1 MLNFTGQTKRRN
13 VNLGN
18 RSGKSKQD
26 LLINAKIEREKRALA
41 RRNEENAIVMQSAI
55 RKHLSNK
62 KTFGILTKDITRTK
76 SLSLAI
82 AYPTAILNI
91 MGSEVLSKVLTGLS
105 NDGDL
110 LLNLRLIRIIPELGY
125 QEYSKEF
132 LISVLSRLSPLNQL
146 QKEFVDAVVVFL
158 ETACYDLP
166 KEVLIKVVQL
176 IKAFGADQTQYVAS
190 VYGVSMQHARN
201 SNNIRR
207 FLQCLGPQCSP
218 RFLPTDAVSSNLVEN
233 LAYILNST
241 ENIDSAA
248 YCHQVLLCVS
258 NMELGSLSGCEN
270 FGKLYN
276 REFVDFITSSDSEQL
291 FDKMSVFVK
300 HAPSVESRNNILVSL
315 IAKPGFLMKS
325 HQQALGAT
333 TNSTAASKKIYLLVE
348 LLNVFLSVASDFEIL
363 RNTDV
368 FPLELLRRTTDFLK
382 MICFESMWNES
393 GPWQELPD
401 SFLNTL
407 KKIHLRDSRLHFCSR
422 KKDADYWSISDGEFL
437 NVNITKYI
445 EDYEAFYREKLHS
458 SQSEEDEAENFNLLE
473 RKRDIRQEF
482 LSHLELSFS
491 NRPSTRQFRKLGIL
505 TKAPFFIPFRQ
516 RVEWLYFL
524 ISLDRKRL
532 ALESNGMGGLF
543 PAWNSGSGSD
553 KQNATISRE
562 HLLEDAYNAYNP
574 IGESF
579 KSKLSIT
586 FVNEFGPE
594 AGIDGGGITKEF
606 LTSVTGEAFKID
618 KHKLF
623 RSNNNHE
630 IYPTSNLTSAQSVKF
645 LWFLGKVLGKCLYDH
660 VLINVTF
667 ADFFLKKLLNVNNAN
682 SSFDDLA
689 SLDSELYSNLAK
701 LSEMN
706 AEQLQSLGLRFEVTD
721 EDTLEA
727 VDLMPSCPAS
737 FVTKSNV
744 LQYLLAVADY
754 KLNRKL
760 KTGSRAF
767 AGGLYTMIPP
777 HWIEMFNSV
786 ELQMLISGG
795 DKDIDLADL
804 RKHTEYGDYSEQHQT
819 VRDFW
824 EILEECT
831 AEERLKFIKFVTS
844 VPRAPLQGF
853 GSLNPLFGI
862 RNAGRETARLPTA
875 STCVNLLKLPDYRN
889 KQLLKTKLLY
899 AINAEAR
906 FDLS

>member
-18 RSGKSKQD
+18 RAGKSKQE
-26 LLINAKIEREKRALA
+26 LLVNAKIEREKRALA
-41 RRNEENAIVMQSAI
+41 RRNEENAIVIQSAV
-55 RKHLSNK
+55 RKYLSNR
-62 KTFGILTKDITRTK
+62 KTLSSLTKHITQTK
-76 SLSLAI
+76 SFKLVV
-82 AYPTAILNI
+82 AYPTAILNV
-91 MGSEVLSKVLTGLS
+91 MGADVMSRVLTNLF
-105 NDGDL
+105 NDGGL
-110 LLNLRLIRIIPELGY
+110 LLNLRLIRIVSQLGY
-125 QEYSKEF
+125 HDYSKDF
-132 LISVLSRLSPLNQL
+132 LVSVLSRLSPLKEL
-146 QKEFVDAVVVFL
+146 QKEFVNATVVLL
-158 ETACYDLP
+158 ETASYNLP
-166 KEVLIKVVQL
+166 TEVLLEIVKL
-176 IKAFGADQTQYVAS
+176 IKAFGVDETETVAS
-190 VYGVSMQHARN
+190 VFGVSIQHARN
-201 SNNIRR
+201 GNNIKR
-207 FLQCLGPQCSP
+207 FLQHLGPQYAP
-218 RFLPTDAVSSNLVEN
+218 EFLLIDTVSSDLVEN
-233 LAYILNST
+233 LAYIINT
-241 ENIDSAA
+241 AENIDKAA
-248 YCHQVLLCVS
+248 YCHLILICVS

-276 REFVDFITSSDSEQL
+276 REFVDILTDSDSAHIC
-291 FDKMSVFVK
+291 DKMSAFVK
-300 HAPSVESRNNILVSL
+300 HAPSVESKNNILVSL
-315 IAKPGFLMKS
+315 IAKPDFLKKAYQ
-325 HQQALGAT
+325 HALD
-333 TNSTAASKKIYLLVE
+333 TNTNRISTPKRMYLLVE

-368 FPLELLRRTTDFLK
+368 FPLTLLRNTTDSLK
-382 MICFESMWNES
+382 QICFESMWNES
-393 GPWQELPD
+393 GPWQEIPD
-401 SFLNTL
+401 LYLNTL

-422 KKDADYWSISDGEFL
+422 KMDADYWSISDCDFL
-437 NVNITKYI
+437 NVTITKYI
-445 EDYEAFYREKLHS
+445 EDYETFYRENLHS
-458 SQSEEDEAENFNLLE
+458 SHSEEDETDNFDLVE
-473 RKRDIRQEF
+473 RKKDIRQEF

-491 NRPSTRQFRKLGIL
+491 NRPSTRQFRKLRIL

-532 ALESNGMGGLF
+532 ALGSDGIGGLF
-543 PAWNSGSGSD
+543 PAWNSSSGSD

-606 LTSVTGEAFKID
+606 LTSVTDEAFKID

-623 RSNNNHE
+623 RSNSNHE
-630 IYPTSNLTSAQSVKF
+630 IYPASKLLSAQSVKY

-660 VLINVTF
+660 VLIDVTF
-667 ADFFLKKLLNVNNAN
+667 ADFFLKKLLNINNAK

-706 AEQLQSLGLRFEVTD
+706 AEQLQSLGLRFEATD
-721 EDTLEA
+721 EDTLET
-727 VDLMPSCPAS
+727 VNLMPNRPAS
-737 FVTKSNV
+737 IVTKSNV

-767 AGGLYTMIPP
+767 TGGLYTMIPP
-777 HWIEMFNSV
+777 HWVEMFNSV

-795 DKDIDLADL
+795 DKDIDVADL
-804 RKHTEYGDYSEQHQT
+804 RKHTEYGDYTDQHQT
-819 VRDFW
+819 VHDFW